1 MGLRAR
7 ANDSDKSMTVRAK
20 CVEELLTTEVDYG
33 KLLKNV
39 IEVMVKCIYFKGVFR
54 VLSDS
59 SAQLLFLKKL
69 HHRCLTEFSI
79 RVRICHAQVLRNQ
92 QTGGIN

>member
-33 KLLKNV
+33 KLLRNV
-39 IEVMVKCIYFKGVFR
+39 IEVMFKGIYFRSVELFAQR
-54 VLSDS
+54 INS
-59 SAQLLFLKKL
+59 SVAIFAKSSFIDVSQSSKHVSAF
-69 HHRCLTEFSI
+69 
-79 RVRICHAQVLRNQ
+79 
-92 QTGGIN
+92 